1 MKNLKE
7 IMKNNKKKV
16 TVLALSFFSLL
27 PSVSHAADGSTVGID
42 GISTTVTAIMT
53 KLGNEVWTILQN
65 IAPIALGIGGAL
77 LAFKLGKKMFK
88 TLTSA

>member
-1 MKNLKE
+1 MKNLKN
-7 IMKNNKKKV
+7 IIKNNKKKV
-16 TVLALSFFSLL
+16 TVFALSFFTFL
-27 PSVSHAADGSTVGID
+27 PSVAHAEGSAVGIE
-42 GISTTVTAIMT
+42 GISTTVTGIMT